1 MLFNQLTSAAVQW
14 AVAEV
19 VRTRLGAFG
28 TVGTLLLV
36 LVMAGVRAR
45 SLSLAGPAA
54 VLFVLLMTQA

>member
-14 AVAEV
+14 AVSEV
-19 VRTRLGAFG
+19 VRTRLGGFG
-28 TVGTLLLV
+28 TVGALLLV
-36 LVMAGVRAR
+36 LIVVGVRAR